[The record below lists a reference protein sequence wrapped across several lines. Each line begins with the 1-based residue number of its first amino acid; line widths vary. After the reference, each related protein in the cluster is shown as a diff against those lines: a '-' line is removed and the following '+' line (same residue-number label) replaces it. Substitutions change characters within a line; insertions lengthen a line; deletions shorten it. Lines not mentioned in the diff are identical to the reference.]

1 MAENPTQNHSQKRQ
15 GEDAVS
21 LPANASRKL
30 RWGSRMLIATA
41 ILFLIQGLGM
51 IYRALIENRY
61 ELGVTDLGGH
71 TATELAETNPAVQS
85 YIDHLAVNL
94 GGLMIAAGIAM
105 GALVWYGVRR
115 GDLWA
120 LVTAVSIPT
129 LYALIGLPIHQTVHF
144 DYHQLI
150 HLGPAGIG
158 IPLLITGAV
167 LAFRGLQ
174 SVNRDTQRRGGSEE
188 H

>member
-1 MAENPTQNHSQKRQ
+1 MAENPTQTYGQSSQD
-15 GEDAVS
+15 EDSVP
-21 LPANASRKL
+21 LPVNASRKL
-30 RWGSRMLIATA
+30 RWGSRILIGTA
-41 ILFLIQGLGM
+41 LLFLIQGLGM
-51 IYRALIENRY
+51 IYRALIEKRY

-71 TATELAETNPAVQS
+71 TATELAEMNPAVQS

-105 GALVWYGVRR
+105 GALVWYGVRS
-115 GDLWA
+115 GHLWA
-120 LVTAVSIPT
+120 LVTAVLLPT

-158 IPLLITGAV
+158 IPLLIIGAA
-167 LAFRGLQ
+167 LAYQGIK
-174 SVNRDTQRRGGSEE
+174 SVNRDVQ
-188 H
+188 